1 MTFGSDNTSASPPDT
16 RNQGDFVPFLFP
28 HGTYCLHVPTSSV
41 VAIPSL
47 LAQALESRQPEASWT
62 DEQRQ
67 LLSGLKAALPA
78 IPPKPQPVKPD
89 INTIA
94 LNVAQSCNLRCTYC
108 FAGDGDYGKLSMMDK
123 TTAQRTI
130 EFFARGKPR
139 LHVIFFG
146 GEPLLN
152 FSLIEEVVDFSKSFT
167 ETKFTWSITTNGTLL
182 SSRHLEF
189 FHQHGVIVNISWD
202 GKGVQGTQR
211 PMGPSKSQP
220 PSEVD
225 TKGTSEQILMRKL
238 ERFQSE
244 LGSLKGVQLRST
256 AMKNNLDN
264 FEEGMIH
271 TLTAWNYKFLMGYQ
285 ATSDKKFAFGPEDV
299 ERLAGIYE
307 RVVDRFASAGEFDR
321 LLRLEPMRSH
331 LVKIKR
337 AKKHQIFCLAGIHYL
352 SVSST
357 GKFYLCH
364 RFTEDSEEC
373 VGDIDSGINQ
383 SRLERYASHRLV
395 QHEPCNS
402 CWMREWC
409 GGGCFHENK
418 VAGGTPFRPDP
429 MFCQLQDLEIRA
441 AMRVYTL
448 LVSRNVPQL
457 KDL

>member
-1 MTFGSDNTSASPPDT
+1 M
-16 RNQGDFVPFLFP
+16 
-28 HGTYCLHVPTSSV
+28 
-41 VAIPSL
+41 VAIPESL
-47 LAQALESRQPEASWT
+47 ARALDSDKSGASWT
-62 DEQRQ
+62 PEQRQ
-67 LLSGLKAALPA
+67 LLTGLKAALPA
-78 IPPKPQPVKPD
+78 PPTKPGPVKPD

-94 LNVAQSCNLRCTYC
+94 MNVAQSCNLRCTYC
-108 FAGDGDYGKLSMMDK
+108 FAGDGDYGKLSMMDD
-123 TTAQRTI
+123 TTARRTI
-130 EFFARGKPR
+130 EFFARGKSR

-152 FSLIEEVVDFSKSFT
+152 FSLIEQVVEFSKTFV

-182 SSRHLEF
+182 NSRHLEF

-211 PMGPSKSQP
+211 PMGPKARLPATANGPKARLPATANGPSKSQP
-220 PSEVD
+220 QGDVD

-238 ERFQSE
+238 ERFQTE
-244 LGSLKGVQLRST
+244 LSALKGVQLRST

-285 ATSDKKFAFGPEDV
+285 ATSDKKFAFGPDDV
-299 ERLAGIYE
+299 KRLAGIYD
-307 RVVDRFASAGEFDR
+307 RVVDRFATAGEFDR

-373 VGDIDSGINQ
+373 VGDIDAGINQ
-383 SRLERYASHRLV
+383 SRLERYSTHRLV

-418 VAGGTPFRPDP
+418 AAGGTPFRPDP
-429 MFCQLQDLEIRA
+429 MFCHLQDLEMRA
-441 AMRVYTL
+441 AMRIYTL
-448 LVSRNVPQL
+448 LVSRNAPQL

>member
-1 MTFGSDNTSASPPDT
+1 MTSGSNNTNAESLDARS
-16 RNQGDFVPFLFP
+16 QGDFVPFIFS

-41 VAIPSL
+41 VAVPASL
-47 LAQALESRQPEASWT
+47 GQALVSDKSQSSWT
-62 DEQRQ
+62 PEQRQ
-67 LLSGLKAALPA
+67 LLAGLKAAVPA
-78 IPPKPQPVKPD
+78 TPAKPESVKPD

-94 LNVAQSCNLRCTYC
+94 MNVAQSCNLRCTYC
-108 FAGDGDYGKLSMMDK
+108 FAGDGDYGKLSMMDE
-123 TTAQRTI
+123 TTARRTI
-130 EFFARGKPR
+130 QFFASGKPR

-152 FSLIEEVVDFSKSFT
+152 FSLIEQVVEFSKTFAD
-167 ETKFTWSITTNGTLL
+167 TKFTWSITTNGTLL

-189 FHQHGVIVNISWD
+189 FHQNGVIVNISWD
-202 GKGVQGTQR
+202 GKGVQSSQR

-220 PSEVD
+220 QGEVD

-238 ERFQSE
+238 ERFQTE
-244 LGSLKGVQLRST
+244 LSALKAVQLRST

-299 ERLAGIYE
+299 KRLGGIYE

-321 LLRLEPMRSH
+321 ILRLEPMRSH

-373 VGDIDSGINQ
+373 VGDLDSGINH
-383 SRLERYASHRLV
+383 SRLERYSTHRLV

-418 VAGGTPFRPDP
+418 AAGGTPFRPDP
-429 MFCQLQDLEIRA
+429 MFCLLQDLEIRI

-448 LVSRNVPQL
+448 LVSRNASQL